1 MVGVLRASGSLSCEL
16 RRVAVEYILYV
27 YASVHLQGLVVRRLA
42 WKWSVFRGNSARFVP
57 EIR

>member
-1 MVGVLRASGSLSCEL
+1 MVGEL

-27 YASVHLQGLVVRRLA
+27 YASVHLQGLDVRRLA

-57 EIR
+57 EIRWKVKKA